1 MISRTVECLWSRL
14 NAKWLRDRSLSY
26 VDPRRAT
33 YERVYEQAIERMM
46 PCWYVILIQMQ
57 RNRTFGNRRVLN
69 IAKSEIS
76 FEQISLI
83 AWLLTAAGEDANG
96 LRRSSPPCTGE

>member
-1 MISRTVECLWSRL
+1 
-14 NAKWLRDRSLSY
+14 
-26 VDPRRAT
+26 
-33 YERVYEQAIERMM
+33 MM

-83 AWLLTAAGEDANG
+83 AWLLNAA
-96 LRRSSPPCTGE
+96 S